1 MSETIS
7 FDLEEIFE
15 CCACKDDER
24 VKAPFTRAPKNG
36 YYQKHPPIGQGPE
49 LFFVNIYFVIGQCSV
64 LNGIIL
70 NTPCNEREGDVK
82 ETQQGDYYCECN
94 N

>member
-24 VKAPFTRAPKNG
+24 VKAPFTRAPKNR
-36 YYQKHPPIGQGPE
+36 YYQKHPPIGQGRE
-49 LFFVNIYFVIGQCSV
+49 LFFVNINPRSTTNAPMNWAMESLENFQKFSSNRY
-64 LNGIIL
+64 
-70 NTPCNEREGDVK
+70 K
-82 ETQQGDYYCECN
+82 ETN
-94 N
+94 